1 MQDNHST
8 FLAQQELVVQIH
20 LFNTMEEQLLLMVV
34 EEDALMDRIQ
44 IQVDLVVEE
53 VIVNQDLLEQEVKVM
68 VVVMLL
74 VTLMEVA
81 VVLVETVDHQ
91 LQILNQQEM
100 VV

>member
-1 MQDNHST
+1 